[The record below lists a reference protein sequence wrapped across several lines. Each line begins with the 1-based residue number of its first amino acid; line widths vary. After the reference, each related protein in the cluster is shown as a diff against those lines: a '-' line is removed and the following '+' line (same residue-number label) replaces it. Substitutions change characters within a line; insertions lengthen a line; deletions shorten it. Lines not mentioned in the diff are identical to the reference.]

1 MSNTNIAPETLKILF
16 VGNSFSVDTAQH
28 LPQVAQSLGVK
39 NIHVGVLYIGG
50 CSTRR
55 HYTNILNN
63 VKGYDYYENFGN
75 GEWTCTNETSSND
88 AIVSDDWDYIALQH
102 GTIDGSRNTD
112 IQYYDV
118 FEPLVAEIR
127 AIAPEK
133 AKIVF
138 NMHWVG
144 ESWHTHP
151 EIVSFGGDTARMYEI
166 ITDIVS
172 NHLVNTKGLDSVTPV
187 GTAIQNA
194 RTSRIESLN
203 RDGYHL
209 SLGTGRYIASLAF
222 FASLTGVSV
231 DNIEWTPDDVNEYEK
246 AVAIESVNNALKTP
260 YSVTN
265 STVE

>member
-1 MSNTNIAPETLKILF
+1 MSTNNIAPETLKILF

-39 NIHVGVLYIGG
+39 NVHVGVLYIGG

-63 VKGYDYYENFGN
+63 VKGYDYYESFGN

-88 AIVSDDWDYIALQH
+88 AIISDDWDYIALQH

-133 AKIVF
+133 SKIVF

-151 EIVSFGGDTARMYEI
+151 EIVSFNGDTAKMYEI

-172 NHLVNTKGLDSVTPV
+172 NHLVNTKGLDLVTPV

-209 SLGTGRYIASLAF
+209 SLGIGRFIASLAF

-231 DNIEWTPDDVNEYEK
+231 DNVEWTPDGVSEYEK
-246 AVAIESVNNALKTP
+246 SVAVESVNNALKTP
-260 YSVTN
+260 YSVTK
-265 STVE
+265 SMVE